1 MFVRATYYREKK
13 TVHYF
18 DENGEETL
26 YIGGSF
32 AWRTNNPGNMAKPG
46 RRIVSTSIGYAQRTS
61 NPKSIFLIF
70 PDRATGDA
78 ERIRLLKEEYGDSS
92 IAAMIERYAP
102 RKEND
107 TDKYIATVSKA
118 TGADKSTRLDDL
130 SDEQFKKLTAA
141 MARHEGW
148 IPGTIK
154 PLGKPKSAEL
164 RDKLQQPLANQPVAL
179 KGGKQEITLKTDTNG
194 ALPVL
199 YPKLFED
206 NLSLYLD
213 SVGDKIGDLTD
224 SMVPYACT
232 FVAPYFSMQSNT
244 DVHETKA
251 KQEPVIHI
259 VKAGETLGSI
269 AAKYPG
275 VSIDALA
282 NANGIKDRNRIFA
295 RQHLR
300 IPGKAAAAASTPAPR
315 ETKTAAAPAD
325 KPSAP
330 ASHAAAAPEHKPAAS
345 PVAKPSAPPAPR
357 PRATPAPAVE
367 VDRQRT
373 DKNHPVT
380 VLSSPQLEFSGRKW
394 CARFPGK
401 DTLADLNASFRPKA
415 TRFIDALK
423 AASIKV
429 DINAVFRPPERSYLM
444 YWAFMICRGTAPTDV
459 PPYPNVNID
468 WAHRGP
474 DGNPDLAAANQAAE
488 DMCKGYGIKPHS
500 KSQQVGRPGRS
511 RHNHGAAVDMNIN
524 GYVGKVVK
532 DATGSDVKITGFST
546 LKDIGLTY
554 GVIYYPKENMHWSDT
569 GH

>member
-61 NPKSIFLIF
+61 NAKSIFLIF

-92 IAAMIERYAP
+92 IAAMVERYAP
-102 RKEND
+102 RKENN
-107 TDKYIATVSKA
+107 TDAYIATVANA
-118 TGADKSTRLDDL
+118 TGVDKSTRLDAL

-154 PLGKPKSAEL
+154 PLGKPKAAEL
-164 RDKLQQPLANQPVAL
+164 RDKLQQPIPSQPVAL
-179 KGGKQEITLKTDTNG
+179 KGGQQEITLKTDANG
-194 ALPVL
+194 GLPLL
-199 YPKLFED
+199 YPKLFDD

-213 SVGDKIGDLTD
+213 GVGDKIGDLTD
-224 SMVPYACT
+224 ATTPYACT

-244 DVHETKA
+244 DVHETKE
-251 KQEPVIHI
+251 KQAPVIHI
-259 VKAGETLGSI
+259 VKAGETLGNI

-275 VSIDALA
+275 VSVDALA
-282 NANGIKDRNRIFA
+282 DINGIKDRNRIFE

-300 IPGKAAAAASTPAPR
+300 IPGAS
-315 ETKTAAAPAD
+315 AAPAPTAAPLAA
-325 KPSAP
+325 KPVAP
-330 ASHAAAAPEHKPAAS
+330 AQNS
-345 PVAKPSAPPAPR
+345 P
-357 PRATPAPAVE
+357 ATPAPKPAAQPAPKPRPKAASAAAVQ

-373 DKNHPVT
+373 DKQHPIT

-401 DTLADLNASFRPKA
+401 DTLADLNDAFRPKA
-415 TRFIDALK
+415 TRFIAALR
-423 AASIKV
+423 AASIQV
-429 DINAVFRPPERSYLM
+429 DINAVFRPIERSYLM
-444 YWAFMICRGTAPTDV
+444 YWAFMICRGTSPTDV
-459 PPYPNVNID
+459 PPQPNVNID

-474 DGNPDLAAANQAAE
+474 NGNPDLAAARQAAE
-488 DMCKGYGIKPHS
+488 DMCKGYGLKPHS
-500 KSQQVGRPGRS
+500 PKQLVGRPGRS
-511 RHNHGAAVDMNIN
+511 RHNSGAAVDMNIN

-532 DATGSDVKITGFST
+532 DANGDDIKIHGFAT
-546 LKDIGLTY
+546 LKDIGKTY
-554 GVIYYPKENMHWSDT
+554 GVNYFPKENMHWSDT
-569 GH
+569 GR

>member
-61 NPKSIFLIF
+61 NRKSIFLIF

-107 TDKYIATVSKA
+107 TDKYIATVAKA
-118 TGADKSTRLDDL
+118 TGVDKSTRLDDL
-130 SDEQFKKLTAA
+130 TDDQFKKLTAA

-154 PLGKPKSAEL
+154 PLGKPKAAEL
-164 RDKLQQPLANQPVAL
+164 RDKLQQPLAGQPVAL
-179 KGGKQEITLKTDTNG
+179 KGGKQDITLRTDTNG
-194 ALPVL
+194 ALPLL
-199 YPKLFED
+199 YPKLFD
-206 NLSLYLD
+206 DQLSLYLD
-213 SVGDKIGDLTD
+213 SVGDKIGDLSD
-224 SMVPYACT
+224 SMTPYACT

-244 DVHETKA
+244 DVHESKE
-251 KQEPVIHI
+251 KQDPVIHI

-275 VSIDALA
+275 VSVDALVEA
-282 NANGIKDRNRIFA
+282 NDLKDRNRIFA

-300 IPGKAAAAASTPAPR
+300 IPGKPAAPASTPQQ
-315 ETKTAAAPAD
+315 TTTAAEPVA
-325 KPSAP
+325 KPTAP
-330 ASHAAAAPEHKPAAS
+330 ASHPAAESGHKPAAM
-345 PVAKPSAPPAPR
+345 APPKPAPKPAPK
-357 PRATPAPAVE
+357 PRAAPAPAVQ

-373 DKNHPVT
+373 DKNHPIT
-380 VLSSPQLEFSGRKW
+380 VLSSPQLEFSGPKW

-401 DTLADLNASFRPKA
+401 DTLADLNPAFRPKA
-415 TRFIDALK
+415 TRFIAALK
-423 AASIKV
+423 AASIQVKV
-429 DINAVFRPPERSYLM
+429 NAVFRPVERSYLM
-444 YWAFMICRGTAPTDV
+444 YWAFMICRGTSPTDV

-474 DGNPDLAAANQAAE
+474 DGNPDLAAAKQAAE
-488 DMCKGYGIKPHS
+488 AMCKGYGLKPHS

-511 RHNHGAAVDMNIN
+511 RHNHGAAVDMNID
-524 GYVGKVVK
+524 GYVGKTVK
-532 DATGSDVKITGFST
+532 DANGDDVKVLGFGT
-546 LKDIGLTY
+546 LKDIGITY